1 MIDWYMILFLAAG
14 IIIFVLNK
22 VAEHRTPHEYLLLG
36 GKYGIKQGTI
46 LLWASFFGG
55 YSLFMPAYF
64 VYHFDLL
71 ISVGYFLCFSL
82 FIYFVT
88 AGVLRKSQMN
98 GVNEPVLTQWYRN
111 KFTATGFRFF
121 LPLLIVANL
130 DGLLLQLTLANKLFR
145 LWFPQQPGLFVALIL
160 LFCVII
166 AGLGGMFTIYRTVH
180 LLLFIC
186 GFAFLF
192 VPLFLYLKDGIHPIF
207 EAYLTFKNNDQ
218 GLGWADMLTLFAAL
232 PLAFIGWLLT
242 NSFFVQVLMS
252 IKGNYRIPSLKL
264 SIFCAASIPASI
276 LIYGI
281 YMVSKYHPDS
291 FFLFSSELMRN
302 SSGIILFLISLVWL
316 SGVVHSLVISLY
328 SMASLFLYTFPNR
341 WHPAKKIRIMYLMVM
356 VLSLLVYISQYWLVN
371 YVTILFVGY
380 LLFYLTVSFPL
391 RALVGSDKKY
401 SYGLASFIAL
411 FWCLGI
417 ILFLVSQSV
426 FLAVKMTILFSV
438 VCTAGLKLSNFSKMG
453 NILQK

>member
-22 VAEHRTPHEYLLLG
+22 VAEHPTPHEYLLLG
-36 GKYGIKQGTI
+36 ETYGIKQGTI

-55 YSLFMPAYF
+55 YSLFMPVYF
-64 VYHFDLL
+64 VYQFDLL
-71 ISVGYFLCFSL
+71 LSVGYYLCFCF
-82 FIYFVT
+82 FIYFMT
-88 AGVLRKSQMN
+88 AGVLKKSQIN
-98 GVNEPVLTQWYRN
+98 GVEEPVLTELYRN
-111 KFTATGFRFF
+111 RFTATGFRFF

-145 LWFPQQPGLFVALIL
+145 LWFPQQPGLFVALLL

-180 LLLFIC
+180 LLLLIC

-207 EAYLTFKNNDQ
+207 ETYLSFENKVQD
-218 GLGWADMLTLFAAL
+218 LGWVDMLTLFTAL

-242 NSFFVQVLMS
+242 NSFFLQVLLS

-264 SIFCAASIPASI
+264 SVFCAASIPASI

-281 YMVSKYHPDS
+281 YMVSKYHPAS

-302 SSGIILFLISLVWL
+302 SSGMILLLISLVWL
-316 SGVVHSLVISLY
+316 SGVVHSLLISLY
-328 SMASLFLYTFPNR
+328 SMASLFLHRFPDR
-341 WHPAKKIRIMYLMVM
+341 WQPAKKIRIMYLMVM
-356 VLSLLVYISQYWLVN
+356 VLSLLVFISQYWLVH
-371 YVTILFVGY
+371 YLTILFVGY

-391 RALVGSDKKY
+391 RALLGSDKRH
-401 SYGLASFIAL
+401 SYWLGGFLFL
-411 FWCLGI
+411 FWIIGI
-417 ILFLVSQSV
+417 FLFLVSHNV

-438 VCTAGLKLSNFSKMG
+438 VCTAGLKLSYFSKMS